1 MRALAG
7 RDSWAEDDLCTLIR
21 KLHCRCRLRLT
32 HGGSVCLE
40 RLMMMRLAG
49 SLCFDVLRW
58 RVVRQLFSI
67 FTYFLSLLS
76 IPSLRFL
83 FVPRKWHFKVLFCV
97 CVTGLFILLIHV
109 FYSFL
114 SICHYSLS
122 LALLLSLSLTHSLLH
137 TQTLAQLHTRLSQ
150 KPQIYHSKYTTA
162 SPEAQGKISKI
173 LLFHACLFPSKT
185 GIENTQST
193 SLSC

>member
-67 FTYFLSLLS
+67 FTYFFSFLS

-83 FVPRKWHFKVLFCV
+83 LFPRKWHFKVLFCV
-97 CVTGLFILLIHV
+97 CVTGLFILLIHL
-109 FYSFL
+109 FYSFFL
-114 SICHYSLS
+114 SMCHYSLS
-122 LALLLSLSLTHSLLH
+122 LSLGLLLSLSLSPTPFYTHKHLH
-137 TQTLAQLHTRLSQ
+137 SCTLGFPKKR
-150 KPQIYHSKYTTA
+150 KFITA
-162 SPEAQGKISKI
+162 SNLSITRGTRKNLQDPI
-173 LLFHACLFPSKT
+173 FRCLSFSV
-185 GIENTQST
+185 
-193 SLSC
+193 